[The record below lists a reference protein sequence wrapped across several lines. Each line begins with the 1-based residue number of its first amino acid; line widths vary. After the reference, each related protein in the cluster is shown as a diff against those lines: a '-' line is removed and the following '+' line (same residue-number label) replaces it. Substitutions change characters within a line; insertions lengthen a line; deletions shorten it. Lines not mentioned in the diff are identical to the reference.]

1 MSPRTL
7 DFCHN
12 QVVFE
17 CYIGKRSSKRWL
29 KFYLSR
35 RTIFI
40 IPFLPRKV
48 NGLLAEQYPTINLT
62 SETERLVA
70 ISGIE
75 AVPRATV
82 LSAIFLIR
90 DSRNPIFYQK
100 KAINLSN
107 KEYVASYFSFSN
119 TGKKPT
125 NHANIPNPLQGL
137 KGRREPWKLL
147 ATTLKALGLH
157 ENTKMAIHSSSPM
170 FER

>member
-48 NGLLAEQYPTINLT
+48 NGLLAEQYLTINLT

-90 DSRNPIFYQK
+90 GSRNPIFYQK

-107 KEYVASYFSFSN
+107 KEYVARLLLLLKHGEETY
-119 TGKKPT
+119 KPC
-125 NHANIPNPLQGL
+125 QY
-137 KGRREPWKLL
+137 
-147 ATTLKALGLH
+147 
-157 ENTKMAIHSSSPM
+157 SSP
-170 FER
+170 FARVERSKGTLEVACDNA

>member
-62 SETERLVA
+62 SETDMLVA
-70 ISGIE
+70 ISGIK
-75 AVPRATV
+75 ATPRATV

-90 DSRNPIFYQK
+90 DSRNPIFYPKQE
-100 KAINLSN
+100 INVSN
-107 KEYVASYFSFSN
+107 KEMLLGYFSFSN
-119 TGKKPT
+119 TVKKPIKP
-125 NHANIPNPLQGL
+125 ANIPNPLQGL
-137 KGRREPWKLL
+137 KGRREP
-147 ATTLKALGLH
+147 
-157 ENTKMAIHSSSPM
+157 
-170 FER
+170 